1 MTSYRF
7 FLGIDVSKRTLDC
20 FLFDGASFDRD
31 SMTNTLHTV
40 PNSEEGSAQLI
51 KWLTGQDATPDSTV
65 CCMENTGFN

>member
-1 MTSYRF
+1 MTSYHF
-7 FLGIDVSKRTLDC
+7 FVGIDVSKHALDC
-20 FLFDGASFDRD
+20 CLFDRD

-40 PNSEEGSAQLI
+40 PNSDEGSAQLI